1 MASEIEEMK
10 RLENLINHN
19 IDATRSLSKKVQ
31 TLTDDLRAI
40 EIHRQYDKEL
50 NDKTSK
56 QIEDLTL
63 AINELNQTFANINGK
78 AQGVSIMV
86 KIFWS
91 LSGAILIASILW
103 LSNTIVELKMQVA
116 VLQSREVRE

>member
-10 RLENLINHN
+10 RLENLINNN
-19 IDATRSLSKKVQ
+19 IDATRSLSKTVQ
-31 TLTDDLRAI
+31 TLTDNLRDI

-56 QIEDLTL
+56 QIEDLTM

-78 AQGVSIMV
+78 AQGVSVMV
-86 KIFWS
+86 KTFWS
-91 LSGAILIASILW
+91 LGGAILIASIMW
-103 LSNTIVELKMQVA
+103 LSNTIIELKTQVA